1 MIIAG
6 TPEAR
11 KEALDHLLPMQYND
25 FYAMFKARN
34 TSFEKGKGGPLM
46 NIRIPT
52 LFLALAL
59 ALHEIEMKN

>member
-25 FYAMFKARN
+25 FYAMFKGMG
-34 TSFEKGKGGPLM
+34 ELPLT
-46 NIRIPT
+46 IRLLDPP
-52 LFLALAL
+52 
-59 ALHEIEMKN
+59 LHEFLPSKIELVEKVATKKH